1 MSDYLSKVPT
11 LDISKFTDGD
21 SADIKTFSEDLGNSF
36 NQTGFAII
44 KNHGLTGEIISKI
57 FTF

>member
-36 NQTGFAII
+36 NQTEVVLY
-44 KNHGLTGEIISKI
+44 HGKEAYHSDDLGL
-57 FTF
+57 

>member
-1 MSDYLSKVPT
+1 MSDYLSQVPT

-44 KNHGLTGEIISKI
+44 KNHGLI
-57 FTF
+57 